1 MQFIFT
7 WFLNKK
13 IREIWEYRK
22 AILKQLRARE
32 DLLQP
37 EEVVLIKEKAE
48 VLKKA
53 LLRNASEEE
62 INAAVE
68 SLNQVSESAVKP
80 YPHATLRDIFEVA
93 LVAVAIALAARTFFI
108 QPMKI
113 PTSSMQPTLYGVTG
127 ENLKETDP
135 DAEIPNIFNRF
146 IDKWF
151 YGISYHHLIAKCDGQ
166 LAAVEKPQMVLPFI
180 KKQRYLI
187 GNEWHTLW
195 FPPTTLPSTGP
206 ASDYQALLYSNVKIG
221 DFFKK
226 GEDVIKLKV
235 KTGDHLFVNR
245 LVYNF
250 RKPEVGEIV
259 IFETSGIQGL
269 PSDTFYIKRMVAD
282 SGDTISI
289 GNDRHLIRNGKRVD
303 ASTPHFEIIYG
314 FNSNDPYIPNH
325 YFGHVNAETSRA
337 NHNYM
342 RMLPE
347 FENESGIFK
356 VRPNH
361 VLTLGDNTMNS
372 SDSRA
377 WGDFERSKIIGR
389 AGFIYWPISERWGW
403 GYR

>member
-146 IDKWF
+146 IN
-151 YGISYHHLIAKCDGQ
+151 
-166 LAAVEKPQMVLPFI
+166 I
-180 KKQRYLI
+180 K
-187 GNEWHTLW
+187 
-195 FPPTTLPSTGP
+195 S
-206 ASDYQALLYSNVKIG
+206 
-221 DFFKK
+221 
-226 GEDVIKLKV
+226 
-235 KTGDHLFVNR
+235 
-245 LVYNF
+245 
-250 RKPEVGEIV
+250 
-259 IFETSGIQGL
+259 
-269 PSDTFYIKRMVAD
+269 
-282 SGDTISI
+282 TIS
-289 GNDRHLIRNGKRVD
+289 NW
-303 ASTPHFEIIYG
+303 IINRIKMIL
-314 FNSNDPYIPNH
+314 FISNLFYKN
-325 YFGHVNAETSRA
+325 FFSTSR
-337 NHNYM
+337 Y
-342 RMLPE
+342 
-347 FENESGIFK
+347 
-356 VRPNH
+356 
-361 VLTLGDNTMNS
+361 
-372 SDSRA
+372 
-377 WGDFERSKIIGR
+377 
-389 AGFIYWPISERWGW
+389 
-403 GYR
+403 